1 MTHKK
6 GETVDVQDKPA
17 EIGIKLNN
25 ILTALILMVM
35 SWVGVNITTLKE
47 DIGEIKTEF
56 AVGKNDIQHL
66 KERLRSHINDQ
77 AIHTMGHTHA
87 D

>member
-1 MTHKK
+1 
-6 GETVDVQDKPA
+6 
-17 EIGIKLNN
+17 
-25 ILTALILMVM
+25 MVM